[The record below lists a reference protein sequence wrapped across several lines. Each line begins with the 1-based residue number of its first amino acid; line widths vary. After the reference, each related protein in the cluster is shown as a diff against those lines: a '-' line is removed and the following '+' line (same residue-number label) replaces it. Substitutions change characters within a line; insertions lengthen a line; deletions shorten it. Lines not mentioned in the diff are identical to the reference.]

1 MSEGRWQARKLQG
14 SKQVQNSDQ
23 QEAGISE
30 RLTTTGGL
38 FVCLYNYYKK
48 WLMVVDLRW
57 DSSSDRL

>member
-30 RLTTTGGL
+30 RLTREGL
-38 FVCLYNYYKK
+38 FVCLYNLK
-48 WLMVVDLRW
+48 LL
-57 DSSSDRL
+57 